1 MAKRLQKDI
10 RNVVVGVDDDDD
22 DDYITIRIEAD
33 WSCLSVQYGLVPI
46 WNDI

>member
-33 WSCLSVQYGLVPI
+33 
-46 WNDI
+46 